1 MVAVNASAPERCL
14 LLRPD
19 DSVGLLTR
27 TAAAGTDVVAGGAR
41 LRLRDEVPAGHK
53 VALREIPRGEQVR
66 KYGQVIG
73 VATSDIAAGE
83 HVHTHNLAFA
93 EFERDYAFGI
103 DAKGRKPP
111 RRGRLRRSAASSG
124 RMDAS
129 PPGTT
134 WAF

>member
-1 MVAVNASAPERCL
+1 MP
-14 LLRPD
+14 
-19 DSVGLLTR
+19 
-27 TAAAGTDVVAGGAR
+27 R

-103 DAKGRKPP
+103 DAKGPQ
-111 RRGRLRRSAASSG
+111 AA
-124 RMDAS
+124 
-129 PPGTT
+129 PPGPPATFSGIVRPDGQRRHPELPGRSDLGQLLGHGG
-134 WAF
+134 ADDR